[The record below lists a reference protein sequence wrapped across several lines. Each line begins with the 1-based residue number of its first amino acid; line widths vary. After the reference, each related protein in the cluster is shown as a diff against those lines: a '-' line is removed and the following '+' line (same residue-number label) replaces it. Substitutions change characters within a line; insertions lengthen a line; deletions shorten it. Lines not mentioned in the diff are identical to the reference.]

1 MGALPIGHIGFWLA
15 KSNVGVWSCGR
26 QITGVISR
34 LRAPDR
40 KSWPRLGNWAV
51 RGPSCNPPAG
61 HCKRIRRV
69 CFILHFT
76 NTRQNKLPKWP
87 PFRVEKVSPNRW
99 NKGGWAPAPT
109 VRGTGGGGAGRHEW
123 VDRGVALLPPVAG
136 GRAVGTRPVEG
147 VLSTPDDAGDGLSQF
162 PSSDRAVKG
171 MSGQWLCHGQDST
184 ADQQNRCAPS
194 GACRYGSENSE
205 CWRVLGVATH
215 VAPIVCSMC

>member
-1 MGALPIGHIGFWLA
+1 MA

-87 PFRVEKVSPNRW
+87 PFRVEKVSPNRR
-99 NKGGWAPAPT
+99 NKGGWVPAPT
-109 VRGTGGGGAGRHEW
+109 VCGASPPPQSAGALSARLASRTGPPQPTGP
-123 VDRGVALLPPVAG
+123 VLLSHFSK
-136 GRAVGTRPVEG
+136 
-147 VLSTPDDAGDGLSQF
+147 LI
-162 PSSDRAVKG
+162 
-171 MSGQWLCHGQDST
+171 DST
-184 ADQQNRCAPS
+184 DPADCLGLPS
-194 GACRYGSENSE
+194 GAPSP
-205 CWRVLGVATH
+205 LPATRL
-215 VAPIVCSMC
+215 PPS

>member
-87 PFRVEKVSPNRW
+87 PLRVKKVSPNR
-99 NKGGWAPAPT
+99 
-109 VRGTGGGGAGRHEW
+109 RIR
-123 VDRGVALLPPVAG
+123 AG
-136 GRAVGTRPVEG
+136 GRRRRQFAGLAAEG
-147 VLSTPDDAGDGLSQF
+147 QAD
-162 PSSDRAVKG
+162 
-171 MSGQWLCHGQDST
+171 MSEWIVVWRCHHPWLEVARWARNQL
-184 ADQQNRCAPS
+184 
-194 GACRYGSENSE
+194 
-205 CWRVLGVATH
+205 RV
-215 VAPIVCSMC
+215 S